1 MDLQLQNKLALVTG
15 STASIGFAIAETL
28 AREGARVII
37 NGRTQEGVDAAL
49 AKLAPYDAVGC
60 VADLG
65 TAAGADLLVK
75 QFPAV
80 DILVNNLGIYDAKPF
95 DAISDDDWTHFF
107 EVNVMSGVRL
117 ARAYLPAMKQSN
129 WGRII
134 FISSES
140 AVNIPDVMIHY
151 SVTKAS
157 QIVIARGLA
166 QSVAGTGITVNSV
179 LPGPTHSRGTED
191 FLGRALRNGDR
202 TREEIEAVFI
212 AKERPTSIIGRF
224 AHAQEVASLVAYVAS
239 PLASATTG
247 AALRVEG
254 GILQSAF

>member
-1 MDLQLQNKLALVTG
+1 
-15 STASIGFAIAETL
+15 
-28 AREGARVII
+28 
-37 NGRTQEGVDAAL
+37 
-49 AKLAPYDAVGC
+49 
-60 VADLG
+60 
-65 TAAGADLLVK
+65 
-75 QFPAV
+75 
-80 DILVNNLGIYDAKPF
+80 
-95 DAISDDDWTHFF
+95 
-107 EVNVMSGVRL
+107 
-117 ARAYLPAMKQSN
+117 
-129 WGRII
+129 
-134 FISSES
+134 
-140 AVNIPDVMIHY
+140 MIHY

-166 QSVAGTGITVNSV
+166 QSVAGTGITINSV

-202 TREEIEAVFI
+202 TREEIEAAFI